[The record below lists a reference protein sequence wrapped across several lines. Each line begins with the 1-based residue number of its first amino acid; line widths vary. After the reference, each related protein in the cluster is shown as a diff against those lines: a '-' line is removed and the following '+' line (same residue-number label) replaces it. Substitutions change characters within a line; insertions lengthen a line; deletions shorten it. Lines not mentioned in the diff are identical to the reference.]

1 MDAYQ
6 KFSFL
11 DSIEMNNPQLKNG
24 KGKQAQAYQKIKHD
38 LSAQLNN
45 KNTST
50 RALKRQE
57 RKKRQKL
64 VAPNLKQ

>member
-24 KGKQAQAYQKIKHD
+24 KGKQAKAYQKIKQE
-38 LSAQLNN
+38 LSAQPN
-45 KNTST
+45 KKINLLIL
-50 RALKRQE
+50 RRDVREKRDS
-57 RKKRQKL
+57 
-64 VAPNLKQ
+64 NS